1 MCSCLEQREAGR
13 EGGKKEKGKDEQSRR
28 RGHNLRGL
36 RVQRRRAGEI
46 VQQFKVL
53 LFLQSN
59 WVQSPAPTYIS
70 QPCVTTAPGDPT
82 PDFHGLLHAHCAH
95 MYTQAH
101 IHIKQIY
108 LEVQHRN
115 FGGTHLYHSNKLQG
129 FICSLNEQFYDK
141 KIPG

>member
-1 MCSCLEQREAGR
+1 MHINVLLFGTKGRGR

-36 RVQRRRAGEI
+36 IVQHRRVGEI
-46 VQQFKVL
+46 VQQFKVS

-82 PDFHGLLHAHCAH
+82 LQTSMDSRTHTVHICTLRHT
-95 MYTQAH
+95 YT
-101 IHIKQIY
+101 
-108 LEVQHRN
+108 
-115 FGGTHLYHSNKLQG
+115 
-129 FICSLNEQFYDK
+129 
-141 KIPG
+141 